1 MPVLP
6 AIVTV
11 ARRGRA
17 QPVPETSNLWSL
29 PVSLSIG
36 YTVVGEKTPGR
47 AGTLSGYLRVYTQ
60 ALEQVRGGRGLGRIK
75 GGACLCLITNN
86 TLTGRRVVSTV
97 MP

>member
-17 QPVPETSNLWSL
+17 QPVPETCGVCQLAS
-29 PVSLSIG
+29 VSG
-36 YTVVGEKTPGR
+36 YRLNTVVGEKTPGR

-60 ALEQVRGGRGLGRIK
+60 ALEQVRGGRGLGRMS
-75 GGACLCLITNN
+75 LSNY
-86 TLTGRRVVSTV
+86 
-97 MP
+97 